1 MTKAR
6 DLSKLLST
14 ANGKIAGANL
24 DVSFENISDTG
35 TAGTKVASGT
45 TAQRGSTAGQ
55 IRFNTTTGLAEY
67 YDGANFKSI
76 DAPPTVTAVSPL
88 EVDSTAGGNVTFTI
102 TGTNFGSGAVAK
114 FVGNDATEITAS
126 TTTVTNSTT
135 ISAVVA
141 KSSFVGAK
149 EPYDVKI
156 INGSSLSA
164 TLDNQI
170 NVDVSPAWS
179 TASGSLGSFYHYD
192 TVNVSATATD
202 ADSDTITYSV
212 LSGSL
217 PTGLSLN
224 SSTGAITGTAGTV
237 GSSTTSS
244 FTLRATANS
253 KTADRAFTI
262 TVEPAVLTFS
272 YTGSIQSWTKPAAV
286 SSVTAYIWG
295 AGGGGGGRGP
305 SAAQGKNG
313 GAGAYSTG
321 IINVSSLS
329 NLYFVVGQG
338 GFGGGASNEKGGS
351 GGGLSAILSSSSITQ
366 GNSLLISGSG
376 GGGSGSD
383 GAAAGA
389 GGGGGYANQNGSGGF
404 ADTRTAQQTEGGGGT
419 TSAGGSAGNATISD
433 IYTSTYPTAGSALQG
448 GNGGQQE
455 SGGSL
460 NSAAY
465 YQGGRSYDDNGY
477 GAWMGGAG
485 GSGYFGGGGGTNGY
499 AGGGGGGSGYANLS
513 FLSSVSGT
521 NGSGNSTTA
530 PNNASAF
537 YSSGIAVGGSPA
549 TNGGNGKIVITY

>member
-6 DLSKLLST
+6 DISKLLST

-24 DVSFENISDTG
+24 DVSFENISDSG

-45 TAQRGSTAGQ
+45 TGQRGSTAGQ

-67 YDGANFKSI
+67 YTGTEFKII
-76 DAPPTVTAVSPL
+76 DSPPAITAVSPL
-88 EVDSTAGGNVTFTI
+88 EVDSTVGGDVTFTI
-102 TGTNFGSGAVAK
+102 TGSNFQAGAVVK
-114 FVGNDATEITAS
+114 FVGNDGTEITAS
-126 TTTVTNSTT
+126 TTTVNSSSS
-135 ISAVVA
+135 ISAIIA
-141 KSSFVGAK
+141 RSSFVNAK
-149 EPYDVKI
+149 EPYDVKVL
-156 INGSSLSA
+156 NTSGLSGI
-164 TLDNQI
+164 LDNQI
-170 NVDVSPAWS
+170 SVDSNPTWS

-212 LSGSL
+212 LSGTL

-224 SSTGAITGTAGTV
+224 SSTGAITGTAGVV

-253 KTADRAFTI
+253 KTVDRAFTI
-262 TVEPAVLTFS
+262 TVAPAVLSFS

-286 SSVTAYIWG
+286 TSVTAYIWG

-305 SAAQGKNG
+305 NAVNGKNG

-383 GAAAGA
+383 GQQAGA

-404 ADTRTAQQTEGGGGT
+404 ADTRTGQQTEGGGGT
-419 TSAGGSAGNATISD
+419 TSAGGSAGNATISGS
-433 IYTSTYPTAGSALQG
+433 YTSTYPTAGSALQG
-448 GNGGQQE
+448 GNGGQQIG
-455 SGGSL
+455 GGSL

-465 YQGGRSYDDNGY
+465 YQGGRMYEDIGA

-485 GSGYFGGGGGTNGY
+485 GAGYFGGGGGTNGY

-513 FLSSVSGT
+513 FVSSVSGT

-530 PNNASAF
+530 PNNGSTYYA
-537 YSSGIAVGGSPA
+537 SGIAVGGSPN
-549 TNGGNGKIVITY
+549 TNGGNGRIVITY